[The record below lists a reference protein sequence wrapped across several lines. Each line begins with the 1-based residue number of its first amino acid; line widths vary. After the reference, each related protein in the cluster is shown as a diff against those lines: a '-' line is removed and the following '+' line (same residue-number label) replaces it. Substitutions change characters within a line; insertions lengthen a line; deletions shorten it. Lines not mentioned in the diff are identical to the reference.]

1 MSNKNATKR
10 ALVTGTLAI
19 LACIA
24 MLIGATFAWFTD
36 TASTAVNKIVS
47 GNLKVGFQYWNGTEY
62 VDASDV
68 SLFSENTLWEPGHT
82 EIVYLKVINKGDLAL
97 KYKLSTVDTF
107 EYRLAKNSDG
117 ETILLSEFLKIGI
130 AENKNAAEGTFA
142 NREEAIA
149 AAADNLVAYNS
160 YTKENTL
167 RPATSDSES
176 ADYLAFVVYMPTT
189 VGNKANAVDSTN
201 LPWIRFA
208 LALSATQASYEQ
220 DSFDDTYDENVPYPV
235 ISTNAQKTGDE
246 LRNQL
251 GNRVSDIVLG
261 GDATGFY
268 AWTVKDLARL
278 DLNGKTIKATGS
290 AALLDIE
297 NGGDLTVVGSG
308 TVDAS
313 AADSGEHIFGGTA
326 VRVQEGG
333 KLTVEGGTFIG
344 KENCSCIYNAG
355 GEVVIKGGFFKCTGP
370 DTNGTYFVLNQ
381 ENGNPGTI
389 KVMGGTFVNYDP
401 RTGDDNLGGNFVE
414 NGYKVVTEEQA
425 NGDIWY
431 TVVAE

>member
-1 MSNKNATKR
+1 MSNKNTTKR

-24 MLIGATFAWFTD
+24 MLIGTTFAWFTD
-36 TASTAVNKIVS
+36 TASTAVNKIGS

-189 VGNKANAVDSTN
+189 VGNKANAVDSAN

-290 AALLDIE
+290 AALLNIE

-389 KVMGGTFVNYDP
+389 KVMGGTFVNYNP